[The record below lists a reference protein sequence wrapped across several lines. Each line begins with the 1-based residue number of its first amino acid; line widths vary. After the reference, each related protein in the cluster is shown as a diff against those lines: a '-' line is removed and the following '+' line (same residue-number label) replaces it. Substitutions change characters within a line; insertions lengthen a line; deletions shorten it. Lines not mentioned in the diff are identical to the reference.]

1 MSLFN
6 TVSSLSALCVL
17 GALPLKAQPMQ
28 GNDIIEELIVTGSR
42 EPIATGDLGAS
53 FSILDSDAIE
63 ARQVPVL
70 SSLLRDLPGLAVSQ
84 TGPVGSQT
92 QIRIRGAEGNQTL
105 VLIDGIEATD
115 PVGNFEFDFADLLST
130 GVERIEVIRGPQSA
144 LYGSEAIGGVINI
157 RTRRPEP
164 GLKLE
169 ALGEG
174 GSFGTARVGGTLS
187 GGTEAIGGTLSVGY
201 MDTSGVSASPTGPE
215 DDGYENLTLSGKIIA
230 RPADH
235 IELGVIGRYVSAESE
250 FDAQNFATGQVID
263 ADELRK
269 FDAFYG
275 RVYGRIDL
283 FEGAWRHSVSGEL
296 TDTDSDNFNADAFVN
311 SFEGQRAKVEYQTT
325 VRLDIMQITG
335 AVEHEEMDF
344 TAIGP
349 TPDDPVNQDK
359 SDDQTSFVGEWRASP
374 LDGVTVSAS
383 VRHDIND
390 TFADETTW
398 RTGLSWQ
405 VMEST
410 RLHSGAGTGV
420 SDPTFFDRF
429 GFFPGQFM
437 GNPDLIPEQ
446 AFGWD
451 IGIEQS
457 FWDGRGLVDATFFAS
472 ELEDEITQTFDFAT
486 FISTA
491 VNQPGKS
498 ERRGVE
504 LSGRVLPLPGLRL
517 DAAYT
522 YLDADEPDGSR
533 EIRRAKHIASVSVDY
548 RFLDDTA
555 GVNLDFDYNG
565 EQDDLDF
572 STFPAA
578 RVSLDSFLL
587 VTLAARYEI
596 IEGLE
601 AFARVENLLDE
612 NYRNVL
618 GFNTPGIG
626 AFAGLRARY

>member
-1 MSLFN
+1 MHHLK
-6 TVSSLSALCVL
+6 TASSLSILMLAI
-17 GALPLKAQPMQ
+17 AQPSQAQPMP
-28 GNDIIEELIVTGSR
+28 GADAIEEVVVTGSR

-53 FSILDSDAIE
+53 FSILDSDAIDS
-63 ARQVPVL
+63 RQVPVL
-70 SSLLRDLPGLAVSQ
+70 SFLLRDLPGLAVSR

-157 RTRRPEP
+157 RTRRPEA

-187 GGTEAIGGTLSVGY
+187 GGSETVGGTLSVGY
-201 MDTSGVSASPTGPE
+201 MTTDGVSASPTGPE
-215 DDGYENLTLSGKIIA
+215 DDGYENLTLSGKVIA

-235 IELGVIGRYVSAESE
+235 IELGAIGRYVSAESE
-250 FDAQNFATGQVID
+250 FDAQDFATGQVID

-283 FEGAWRHSVSGEL
+283 FDERWRHSLSGEL
-296 TDTDSDNFNADAFVN
+296 TDTDSDNSNAGAFVN
-311 SFEGQRAKVEYQTT
+311 SFQGQRAKIEYQTT

-349 TPDDPVNQDK
+349 TADDPVNQDK
-359 SDDQTSFVGEWRASP
+359 SDDQTSLVGEWRASP
-374 LDGVTVSAS
+374 VDGLTISAGL
-383 VRHDIND
+383 RHDINE

-405 VMEST
+405 ATDGT

-429 GFFPGQFM
+429 GFFPDQFM

-451 IGIEQS
+451 IGIEQT
-457 FWDGRGLVDATFFAS
+457 FWDGRGLVDATFFSS
-472 ELEDEITQTFDFAT
+472 ELEDEITQTFDPVT
-486 FISTA
+486 FMSTA

-504 LSGRVLPLPGLRL
+504 LSGWLQPLPGLRL

-522 YLDADEPDGSR
+522 YLDADEPNGDR

-548 RFLDDTA
+548 RFLDDRA
-555 GVNLDFDYNG
+555 GINLDFDFNG
-565 EQDDLDF
+565 EQLDQDF
-572 STFPAA
+572 STFPAT
-578 RVSLDSFLL
+578 RVTLDSFLL
-587 VTLAARYEI
+587 VTLAARYELM
-596 IEGLE
+596 EGLE
-601 AFARVENLLDE
+601 AFARIENLLDE
-612 NYRNVL
+612 NYQNVL

-626 AFAGLRARY
+626 AFAGLRARF

>member
-1 MSLFN
+1 MHHLKSA
-6 TVSSLSALCVL
+6 SSLSILMLAV
-17 GALPLKAQPMQ
+17 AQPSQAQPMP
-28 GNDIIEELIVTGSR
+28 GADAIEEVVVTGSR

-53 FSILDSDAIE
+53 FSILDSDAIDS
-63 ARQVPVL
+63 RQVPVL
-70 SSLLRDLPGLAVSQ
+70 SFLLRDLPGLAVSR

-187 GGTEAIGGTLSVGY
+187 GGSETVGGTLSAGY
-201 MDTSGVSASPTGPE
+201 MNTDGVSASPTGPE
-215 DDGYENLTLSGKIIA
+215 DDGYENLTLSGKVIA

-235 IELGVIGRYVSAESE
+235 IELGAIGRYVSAESE

-275 RVYGRIDL
+275 RVYGQIDL
-283 FEGAWRHSVSGEL
+283 FDERWRHSLSGEL
-296 TDTDSDNFNADAFVN
+296 TDTDSDNFNAGAFVN
-311 SFEGQRAKVEYQTT
+311 SFQGQRAKIEYQTT
-325 VRLDIMQITG
+325 VRLDVMQITG

-349 TPDDPVNQDK
+349 TADDPVNQDK
-359 SDDQTSFVGEWRASP
+359 SDDQTSLVGEWRASP
-374 LDGVTVSAS
+374 VDGLTISAGL
-383 VRHDIND
+383 RHDINE

-405 VMEST
+405 VTDST

-429 GFFPGQFM
+429 GFFPDQFM

-451 IGIEQS
+451 IGIEHS

-472 ELEDEITQTFDFAT
+472 ELKDEITQTFDPVT
-486 FISTA
+486 FMSTA

-504 LSGRVLPLPGLRL
+504 LSGRLKPLPGLRL

-533 EIRRAKHIASVSVDY
+533 EIRRARHIASVSVDY
-548 RFLDDTA
+548 RFLDDRA
-555 GVNLDFDYNG
+555 GVNLDFDFNG
-565 EQDDLDF
+565 EQDDQDF
-572 STFPAA
+572 STFPAT
-578 RVSLDSFLL
+578 RVTLDSFLL
-587 VTLAARYEI
+587 ITLAARYELM
-596 IEGLE
+596 EGLE
-601 AFARVENLLDE
+601 AFARIENLLDE
-612 NYRNVL
+612 NYQNVL

-626 AFAGLRARY
+626 AFAGLRARF